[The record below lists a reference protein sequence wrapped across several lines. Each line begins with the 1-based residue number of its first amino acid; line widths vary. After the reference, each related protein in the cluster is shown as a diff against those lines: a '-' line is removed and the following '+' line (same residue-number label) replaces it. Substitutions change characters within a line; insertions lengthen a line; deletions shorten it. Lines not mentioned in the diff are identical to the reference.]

1 MTGSEVEKLIEEAR
15 ALLFIP
21 GIGKALKHKILEL
34 KAAISRNI
42 DYYQTAEE
50 TEVEKKPHTLK
61 GTRFKITRIQENLWI
76 PSIPG
81 NTCNDIYQ
89 VIPQPIV
96 DYIVDNVGN
105 TGVINM
111 QNGLKFPGLKGRVF
125 DLSFEKQNDYC
136 ITGII
141 HEVKENGVD
150 SISPDNLAAA
160 MGLPAVTGKTEKIEV
175 IKLLA
180 YYLAAYDDFYDHVV
194 SLFKINWKLLI
205 DNQILSDVNVR

>member
-1 MTGSEVEKLIEEAR
+1 MTDSEVEKLIEETR
-15 ALLFIP
+15 ALLLIP
-21 GIGKALKHKILEL
+21 GISKALKHKILEL

-50 TEVEKKPHTLK
+50 AEVEKKPHTLK

-81 NTCNDIYQ
+81 NNCNDIYQ

-105 TGVINM
+105 IGVINM
-111 QNGLKFPGLKGRVF
+111 QNGLKFPGIKGRVF

-141 HEVKENGVD
+141 HEVKENGAD
-150 SISPDNLAAA
+150 SISPDNLAAV
-160 MGLPAVTGKTEKIEV
+160 MGLPGVAGKPEKIEV

-180 YYLAAYDDFYDHVV
+180 FYLANVDAFYNHVA
-194 SLFKINWKLLI
+194 SEFFLHWKQLIDGQLLAKINAE
-205 DNQILSDVNVR
+205 

>member
-1 MTGSEVEKLIEEAR
+1 MTGFEVEKLIEEAR
-15 ALLFIP
+15 TLLLIP
-21 GIGKALKHKILEL
+21 EIGKSLKHKILEL
-34 KAAISRNI
+34 KLTISKNI
-42 DYYQTAEE
+42 DFYQTEE
-50 TEVEKKPHTLK
+50 EAEVEKKPHPLK
-61 GTRFKITRIQENLWI
+61 GTLFKITRIKENLWI

-81 NTCNDIYQ
+81 NTGNDIYQ

-150 SISPDNLAAA
+150 SIYPDNLAAA
-160 MGLPAVTGKTEKIEV
+160 MELTAVNGKLEKIEV

-180 YYLAAYDDFYDHVV
+180 YYLATCDDFYDHVV
-194 SLFKINWKLLI
+194 SLFKLNWKLLI
-205 DNQILSDVNVR
+205 DNQILSDINAR